1 MATYTVRGTQ
11 EYTDVHHTGYGSV
24 QKEEQRTMKNNN
36 TKDMRIGKNRKALSN
51 SKLLS
56 HLG

>member
-36 TKDMRIGKNRKALSN
+36 TKDMRIGKK
-51 SKLLS
+51 
-56 HLG
+56 